1 MLETIQMLCVQSSSL
16 RWFRVVGFFFFL
28 DGLLSYRQHVLADY
42 FLDDY

>member
-16 RWFRVVGFFFFL
+16 RWFRVVGFFFL